1 MEYDRDTIGIKPLP
15 HSQLSLFISNT
26 TGVGIYILYIILVR
40 WVYKPANIAEG
51 PDMVKILHLSI
62 KSYER

>member
-26 TGVGIYILYIILVR
+26 TGVGIYIYILYIYIYNPCSMGL
-40 WVYKPANIAEG
+40 
-51 PDMVKILHLSI
+51 
-62 KSYER
+62 